1 MKYLEEMKNSPF
13 SSYEATMESG
23 KEKENKNVSHL

>member
-23 KEKENKNVSHL
+23 KKEKRRGGLR

>member
-13 SSYEATMESG
+13 SSYKATMESG
-23 KEKENKNVSHL
+23 KEKEKKKESLR